1 MGRKTAAV
9 LSQGT
14 PPPGVINTLRA
25 CPGRTAAETL
35 RGRAR
40 STRVPPLWAR
50 GRARARRGSAG
61 PRRRDL
67 PRAHAAILPP
77 LLELSKWPPGL
88 ATRPTRVSAQTRGHG
103 RGPPAIFLADLGQP
117 RASCLRPPPAA
128 PAPRGL
134 GALLVTKGVGPG
146 SARVYTK
153 CECLKRILALLG
165 LVPHCGTQVCAGD
178 SLFFSPE
185 TRGAGTGPR
194 PSGAGCASPG
204 GGARRW
210 LLRASD
216 SRGKPT
222 GGVPGCPKSRVGDR
236 NRHSRHLL
244 GAYCVLYIALCA
256 SSAELY
262 HKASQAS
269 KCIVNAISQGVARV
283 CFTLDLGLGRRVRA
297 FLVTQVKTQ
306 PLHRPDLGIA
316 QPPGCRP
323 ASPLLE
329 TSRAELGC
337 RQTAPPPI
345 PWLWPLT
352 LPPARPPTREP
363 VPTASS
369 CSRRGR

>member
-1 MGRKTAAV
+1 M
-9 LSQGT
+9 
-14 PPPGVINTLRA
+14 
-25 CPGRTAAETL
+25 
-35 RGRAR
+35 
-40 STRVPPLWAR
+40 
-50 GRARARRGSAG
+50 
-61 PRRRDL
+61 
-67 PRAHAAILPP
+67 PP

-153 CECLKRILALLG
+153 CECLKWILALLG

-222 GGVPGCPKSRVGDR
+222 GGCPGVQKAASETGTVTAAIYLGPTVCYTSRSAPALPNCITKHHKPV
-236 NRHSRHLL
+236 SVLL
-244 GAYCVLYIALCA
+244 MPFHRAL
-256 SSAELY
+256 
-262 HKASQAS
+262 
-269 KCIVNAISQGVARV
+269 RV
-283 CFTLDLGLGRRVRA
+283 CVSHWIWA
-297 FLVTQVKTQ
+297 
-306 PLHRPDLGIA
+306 
-316 QPPGCRP
+316 
-323 ASPLLE
+323 
-329 TSRAELGC
+329 
-337 RQTAPPPI
+337 
-345 PWLWPLT
+345 
-352 LPPARPPTREP
+352 
-363 VPTASS
+363 
-369 CSRRGR
+369 